1 MGSGGGYNSKQVK
14 KVGVKSGAPSTNK
27 ISPRGVS
34 QFGYAT
40 GGRLRREGS
49 FTGDST
55 SLPVNAG
62 VMPQVPMGNK
72 VALNV
77 GKGGP
82 GAGRSVM
89 ARGSQGVHGNVAGP
103 APVQGRDILGAFG
116 PEANPSSLVRRR

>member
-34 QFGYAT
+34 QLGYAT

-49 FTGDST
+49 FTSDST
-55 SLPVNAG
+55 SLPVNVG
-62 VMPQVPMGNK
+62 TMKQVPMGNA
-72 VALNV
+72 VATNV

-82 GAGRSVM
+82 GTGRTVM
-89 ARGSQGVHGNVAGP
+89 ARGSQALHGSVAGP
-103 APVQGRDILGAFG
+103 APVQGREILGQFG
-116 PEANPSSLVRRR
+116 PESNPASLVRRR